1 MDRVNLVFPDTIPS
15 EPMATEHLPD
25 LIQELIKLARAA
37 EGGAHDISRV
47 ELLEALEIA
56 WLAAERLRIERQDA
70 TMARHIRH

>member
-1 MDRVNLVFPDTIPS
+1 MDRVNLVFPHTTPS

-25 LIQELIKLARAA
+25 LIQELIKLAQAA
-37 EGGAHDISRV
+37 EGSAYDISRI

-70 TMARHIRH
+70 AMARHITH